1 MQRIEDEGGGL
12 ALLFVGVIIAV
23 LAWFAGWGLL
33 TLVASVIASIGAYF
47 AFDRHRKSRL
57 GE

>member
-1 MQRIEDEGGGL
+1 MQRLEDEGGGL
-12 ALLFVGVIIAV
+12 ALLFVGGIIAF
-23 LAWFAGWGLL
+23 LAWFAGWSLL
-33 TLVASVIASIGAYF
+33 TVVASVIALIGAYF